1 LPGFKQLSQT
11 LTLQA
16 AADWTR
22 AVTLQVGDLRETITV
37 REQRRKTAGRAQPSG
52 PAPVRVGGNIR
63 PPTKV
68 HHVSPAYPE
77 SMRDAGIEG
86 TVPLEA
92 RIDRSGNV
100 VSLRVLS
107 AQVHPDLAR
116 AAMDAVTQWRFTP
129 TMLNGEP
136 VEVVMNVSI
145 EFDLAD

>member
-1 LPGFKQLSQT
+1 
-11 LTLQA
+11 
-16 AADWTR
+16 
-22 AVTLQVGDLRETITV
+22 
-37 REQRRKTAGRAQPSG
+37 
-52 PAPVRVGGNIR
+52 
-63 PPTKV
+63 V